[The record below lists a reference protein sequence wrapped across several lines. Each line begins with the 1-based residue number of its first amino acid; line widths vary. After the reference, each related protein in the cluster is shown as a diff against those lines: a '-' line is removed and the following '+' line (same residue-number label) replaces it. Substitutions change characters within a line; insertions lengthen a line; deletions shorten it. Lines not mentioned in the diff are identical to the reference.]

1 MPLTTGATLPLPAG
15 FEGFVVRKA
24 PANAGEDAGR
34 TWQTDGRFSK
44 ITCVTYSGDE
54 CDGLMLFDCANVLTY
69 ARVRWVIAADSDTAV
84 SHQVL
89 EPRRASGEL

>member
-1 MPLTTGATLPLPAG
+1 MSGSCKCETTSKATDVLMPLTTGATLPLPAG

-24 PANAGEDAGR
+24 PATAGEAAGR

-54 CDGLMLFDCANVLTY
+54 RD
-69 ARVRWVIAADSDTAV
+69 
-84 SHQVL
+84 
-89 EPRRASGEL
+89 E

>member
-24 PANAGEDAGR
+24 PATAGEAAGR

-54 CDGLMLFDCANVLTY
+54 RD
-69 ARVRWVIAADSDTAV
+69 
-84 SHQVL
+84 
-89 EPRRASGEL
+89 E